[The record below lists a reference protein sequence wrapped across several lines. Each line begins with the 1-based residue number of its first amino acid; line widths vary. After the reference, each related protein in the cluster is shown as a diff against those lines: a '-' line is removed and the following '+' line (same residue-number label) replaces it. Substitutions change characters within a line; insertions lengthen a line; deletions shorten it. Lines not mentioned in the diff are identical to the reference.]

1 MKLIPRF
8 LFKCSALLIVPVA
21 ANAAGTYYTG
31 SYQSPQQSRYSQQSY
46 AQRSRTTSYSQQNGT
61 NSYGR
66 SQYASSPYANAR
78 AAQNVRQVNVSQG
91 QMTQPKQ
98 GQVAANQNA
107 KNGFTLG
114 AGLSRQT
121 SMWQFEMAKSGSMLH
136 YDNVDWNVFDVNAA
150 YDFNLGNTSVRL
162 GAGFKYGM
170 QAGESTMVDDDITN
184 GGYFVSEWSDGDN
197 CLRQDAE
204 GNCLEYAFLGNQT
217 GHALSIGTSKD
228 GSMMEFNGGIGLV
241 DFLKWGNVKITPS
254 IGWRH
259 LTYKLETSKNYG
271 LSVDTFDGSGGC
283 VTVPGSDELQCDP
296 VLIFVDSAG
305 NQLQLATRN
314 ENGVIEVPSGAYDE
328 VDVSGTFYW
337 EQPGVSH
344 SYEVEWSGPYF
355 ALEML
360 YDINVNNAVNAYVEL
375 GLPSYTATGDQPY
388 RFDWQHPKS
397 VEDSAGIGSAFH
409 LGLGANWTTAITD
422 SVALSLGVTYDYYT
436 VSDADAETYLS
447 ESYYMGEYDVRLKAW
462 EDAGYTESDMLNGVK
477 DAAGAWIEKPDA
489 IALNIVELQQECPG
503 WVCKDEGEIESFFKS
518 LGVRVGLKA
527 RF

>member
-1 MKLIPRF
+1 MKKIPSF
-8 LFKCSALLIVPVA
+8 LFKCSALLMVPVA

-46 AQRSRTTSYSQQNGT
+46 AQRSRTTSYSQQSPNAYT
-61 NSYGR
+61 RN
-66 SQYASSPYANAR
+66 QYANNAYSNTR
-78 AAQNVRQVNVSQG
+78 MVQNSRQVNSA
-91 QMTQPKQ
+91 QPQ
-98 GQVAANQNA
+98 AQVAANQNA

-121 SMWQFEMAKSGSMLH
+121 SMWQFEMAKSGSVLH
-136 YDNVDWNVFDVNAA
+136 YDNIDWNVLDVNAV

-228 GSMMEFNGGIGLV
+228 GSMMEFNGGIGLT
-241 DFLKWGNVKITPS
+241 DFFKWGNVKVTPS

-271 LSVDTFDGSGGC
+271 MSVDTYDGAGGC
-283 VTVPGSDELQCDP
+283 MTVPGSDELQCDP

-305 NQLQLATRN
+305 NQLAFQMATRN
-314 ENGVIEVPSGAYDE
+314 ENGVIEVPSGAYNE

-422 SVALSLGVTYDYYT
+422 SVALSLGMTYDYYT

-447 ESYYMGEYDVRLKAW
+447 ESYYMDIYNTILNEGYDGNEIL
-462 EDAGYTESDMLNGVK
+462 MLEK
-477 DAAGAWIEKPDA
+477 DAVAQ
-489 IALNIVELQQECPG
+489 NIVKLQEECPG
-503 WVCKDEGEIESFFKS
+503 WVCKDDGEIESFFKS
-518 LGVRVGLKA
+518 LGVRVGIKA